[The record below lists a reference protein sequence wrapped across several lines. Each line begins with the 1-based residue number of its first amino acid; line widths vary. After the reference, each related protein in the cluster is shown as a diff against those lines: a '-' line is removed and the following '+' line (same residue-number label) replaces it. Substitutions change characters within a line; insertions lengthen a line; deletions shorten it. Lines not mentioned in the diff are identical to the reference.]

1 MLLKLAKRRRKIA
14 VVPEFELQSE
24 KSRKRDRTATA
35 DEYSTLLGK
44 MERHYQRPLIGL
56 YETAMRIREVL
67 KLDGIAWTRRKVLSG
82 SAVFAEQRAEL
93 KQAKVV
99 TLSRGPSLHSI

>member
-1 MLLKLAKRRRKIA
+1 
-14 VVPEFELQSE
+14 
-24 KSRKRDRTATA
+24 
-35 DEYSTLLGK
+35 

-67 KLDGIAWTRRKVLSG
+67 KLTWDRVDEKEGFIRLKAADVKQKLPPTVPISPVLS
-82 SAVFAEQRAEL
+82 AVCAEQRAEQ

-99 TLSRGPSLHSI
+99 TLSGGRVFTLLTASP